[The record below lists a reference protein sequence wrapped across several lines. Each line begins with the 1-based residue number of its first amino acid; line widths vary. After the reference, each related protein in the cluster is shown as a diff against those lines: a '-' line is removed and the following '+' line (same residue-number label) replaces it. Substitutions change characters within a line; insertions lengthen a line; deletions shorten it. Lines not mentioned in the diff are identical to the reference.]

1 MRVAGRISPRKAA
14 IMLNVHYNTVIAW
27 CQKAVRGEPSQL
39 IDVKQHINGYY
50 WISLHEVNVLRG
62 VVPDDE

>member
-1 MRVAGRISPRKAA
+1 
-14 IMLNVHYNTVIAW
+14 MLNVHYNTVISW
-27 CQKAVRGEPSQL
+27 CQRAVRGEPSQL

-62 VVPDDE
+62 VVSDDE